1 MAAERYRPER
11 VVYVDAG
18 GREWSART
26 LQRPRSGETTK
37 LLVKLG
43 KALTVMDVRHS
54 EAREGGTWHR
64 PAKPS

>member
-1 MAAERYRPER
+1 MAAERYHPER
-11 VVYVDAG
+11 VVYVDVG

-26 LQRPRSGETTK
+26 LERPRPGETTK

-54 EAREGGTWHR
+54 EARVPATWHHE
-64 PAKPS
+64 PKPS

>member
-1 MAAERYRPER
+1 LSAPRYRPER

-18 GREWSART
+18 GNEWSART
-26 LQRPRSGETTK
+26 LERPREGEKTQ